1 MENAFATFLLNSGLY
16 DTIDVTEENI
26 EELCSLIAG
35 EVRISSF
42 CPQCKAERVFT
53 MSPITY
59 REDIGTKKFLANELR
74 QIQHLHRSCGTEQG
88 DKPSEW
94 GWNYWQTQKATRIMM
109 FSFVC
114 AMDEEHRL
122 DYVVRTENNTLQKI
136 GQFPSVADLTFPE
149 LNQYKKVLSKENMK
163 DLHKAIGLFASGIG
177 AGSYVYLRRVIERM
191 IDTAKSEAITSG
203 KLTTKDFEG
212 VRFSEQI
219 ILLKDALP
227 EILVNNPTV
236 YGIVSKGI
244 HELSEEECISYFP
257 ILKECIFSIA
267 EEWEAIR
274 ARKQRQ
280 KEMNSALSRIANQ
293 VK

>member
-59 REDIGTKKFLANELR
+59 REDIGTKKFLVNELR

>member
-1 MENAFATFLLNSGLY
+1 MENVFADFLLNSGLY

-42 CPQCKAERVFT
+42 CPQCKAERVFS

-59 REDIGTKKFLANELR
+59 REDNGTKKNLAKELR
-74 QIQHLHRSCGTEQG
+74 QMQLLHESCKNVPGE
-88 DKPSEW
+88 KPSEW
-94 GWNYWQTQKATRIMM
+94 GWNYWQTQKATRLMT

-114 AMDEEHRL
+114 AMDEGHKL
-122 DYVVRTENNTLQKI
+122 DYIIRTENNTLQKI

-212 VRFSEQI
+212 VRLAEQI

-274 ARKQRQ
+274 VKKQRQ